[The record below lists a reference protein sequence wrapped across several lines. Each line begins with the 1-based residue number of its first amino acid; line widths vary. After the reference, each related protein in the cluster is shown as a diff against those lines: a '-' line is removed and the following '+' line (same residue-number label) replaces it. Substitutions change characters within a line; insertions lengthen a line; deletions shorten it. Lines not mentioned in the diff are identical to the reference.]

1 MHALQTSLLLALC
14 VAICSAGIRFGK
26 CPATYETEQSF
37 DLDRY
42 VGDWYQ
48 IARDARLPY
57 GRGECG
63 TATYVPDVQRP
74 SEAFVLNQQ
83 RKRNSDETKEFPIFG
98 KVKPT
103 GESGRFELTFSTVF
117 AKGTYEVLET
127 DYKSY
132 SVVYTC
138 GTIAGFLTTEYVW
151 ILSRDPSLGQGK
163 INDILDNLESNTGYS
178 RNNLVFTDQSD
189 CGWQ

>member
-1 MHALQTSLLLALC
+1 MHALQTTFLLALL
-14 VAICSAGIRFGK
+14 VVFCSAGTRIGK
-26 CPATYETEQSF
+26 CPATYETKQNF
-37 DLDRY
+37 DLASY

-48 IARDARLPY
+48 LARDKAVLY
-57 GRGECG
+57 GRGECS

-74 SEAFVLNQQ
+74 DEAFVLNQQ
-83 RKRNSDETKEFPIFG
+83 RKTKTDETKEFPIFG

-117 AKGTYEVLET
+117 AKGTYDVLET
-127 DYKSY
+127 DYKTY

-138 GTIAGFLTTEYVW
+138 GTVAGFITTERVW
-151 ILSRDPSLGQGK
+151 ILSREPSLSQGK
-163 INDILDNLESNTGYS
+163 IDDILDSIERNTGYS
-178 RNNLVFTDQSD
+178 RNNLLFTDQSD